1 MQWNIPELCFCS
13 NNTLTLQFCSPF
25 STLHYSRSFYIALC
39 TLHFALC
46 TLHFA
51 HCTLH
56 FAHCTL
62 HFAFCTLHCSRYFC
76 NVLGTLHLFQT
87 LLYPSYYFALFQ
99 NTLVYPL
106 YYILLYLKHSYVS
119 VQQCDL
125 LLLHHHM
132 TASITIPFLRP
143 ACDLGYALPFTFLH
157 QEKTLFYMVL

>member
-1 MQWNIPELCFCS
+1 MQWNISELCFCS

-39 TLHFALC
+39 TLHFVLY

-51 HCTLH
+51 L
-56 FAHCTL
+56 CTL

-119 VQQCDL
+119 VRHRVITFWDCSMNVCCFLMCRTCDL
-125 LLLHHHM
+125 YFLLFREDVRH
-132 TASITIPFLRP
+132 
-143 ACDLGYALPFTFLH
+143 
-157 QEKTLFYMVL
+157 V

>member
-39 TLHFALC
+39 TLHFVLC

-51 HCTLH
+51 L
-56 FAHCTL
+56 CTL

-119 VQQCDL
+119 VRHHRSLTGYVFKIGNMAITWNTRKQPMVAL
-125 LLLHHHM
+125 LTM
-132 TASITIPFLRP
+132 EA
-143 ACDLGYALPFTFLH
+143 
-157 QEKTLFYMVL
+157 EYMAVTTVTCKAIWL

>member
-39 TLHFALC
+39 TLHFVL
-46 TLHFA
+46 
-51 HCTLH
+51 CTLH

-119 VQQCDL
+119 VQ
-125 LLLHHHM
+125 HHEVHCVHIYLCTSICTSILVQLYTTRHKNTVHM
-132 TASITIPFLRP
+132 KF
-143 ACDLGYALPFTFLH
+143 
-157 QEKTLFYMVL
+157 

>member
-39 TLHFALC
+39 TLHFVLC

-51 HCTLH
+51 LCTVPDTSVMFL
-56 FAHCTL
+56 
-62 HFAFCTLHCSRYFC
+62 
-76 NVLGTLHLFQT
+76 VLLHLFQT

-119 VQQCDL
+119 VR
-125 LLLHHHM
+125 HR
-132 TASITIPFLRP
+132 TVPSI
-143 ACDLGYALPFTFLH
+143 
-157 QEKTLFYMVL
+157 KTLDLPTGTVASLSCILHIQLIALKLSIIVCLRGNSIQCCVASTA

>member
-39 TLHFALC
+39 TLHFAL
-46 TLHFA
+46 
-51 HCTLH
+51 CTLH

-119 VQQCDL
+119 VRHLPGTLDYNRPWL
-125 LLLHHHM
+125 LRGQAKYSFF
-132 TASITIPFLRP
+132 ASIV
-143 ACDLGYALPFTFLH
+143 
-157 QEKTLFYMVL
+157 TL

>member
-119 VQQCDL
+119 VR
-125 LLLHHHM
+125 H
-132 TASITIPFLRP
+132 RK
-143 ACDLGYALPFTFLH
+143 TFLMIYILLGPPAH
-157 QEKTLFYMVL
+157 QRDVCWPMMVWLKQSFR

>member
-51 HCTLH
+51 
-56 FAHCTL
+56 
-62 HFAFCTLHCSRYFC
+62 FCTLHCSRYFC
-76 NVLGTLHLFQT
+76 NILGTLHLFQT

-119 VQQCDL
+119 VRHRRKTTNPIPPSWSAQAWIYRSFGRHTTKQGRLAKRTFISLSLWCLCL
-125 LLLHHHM
+125 L
-132 TASITIPFLRP
+132 IP
-143 ACDLGYALPFTFLH
+143 
-157 QEKTLFYMVL
+157 